1 MVNIFKTICLL
12 LLFTITTYAQE
23 SIRYFI
29 EIPNQQYVPKIASKT
44 ATGIVLRVD
53 NTVRNATNI
62 NQILSTYTIE
72 GFYDFFSKSSSSHLR
87 NKYIIDVAP
96 SDNLDELV
104 RRFPNYF
111 ASVEKEEEYEALE
124 TNIIPDVSPISTSFR
139 ERNLFDTSGISTDGP
154 EPPSFTPN
162 DWENPD
168 LVDNVNISNTI
179 DEYEQNDLR
188 MIRARQAWAITK
200 GRPQVVIGITDQGFD
215 VGNTDSGTIIDYDPG
230 HEDLASEFVG
240 GLPNYNNQNG
250 THGNYVAGF
259 ASAATNNGLGVTA
272 IGYRTKMIGARGL
285 NLSNLL
291 GLAQY
296 DIKPKVVNGSFG
308 SGVGTTLNTTSSSF
322 MAQQAIVNEIDDL
335 GVSVVFAA
343 GNGGSGLTGN
353 QDEYYLPA
361 SYKNVISVSTVGN
374 KNAIGST
381 FVPYDNWKDVHDI
394 FVTELGGVKSHQHN
408 DSVDIVVPAYY
419 PTPVLYKDPNH
430 NDPWKDDYRRTGY
443 GGTSLSAPI
452 VAGTIALMHSV
463 NYCID
468 PREVETI
475 LKLTAVKIDHLPEN
489 SQYYGRL
496 GAGRLDSY
504 EAVRMAKDMSDAY
517 GIVKVKNRMLYRPWY
532 YKLETAPYKIHLINN
547 SIIDDAKI
555 NFKARNG
562 IEIFSG
568 IYEPDGGYINLQVD
582 PTIDTD
588 CPVPWPVIYEKGANT
603 SEEEKPEK
611 ATIDFRV
618 YPTLVKNNM
627 TVKEVSNTSTM
638 DAIRI
643 HSLYGHEVY
652 NQKGITSSQLQMNLS
667 SLDRG
672 IYILEILN
680 NKGEAIKT
688 TKFVKN

>member
-1 MVNIFKTICLL
+1 MKGKIQIVCLL
-12 LLFTITTYAQE
+12 MFFTTITTYAQE

-29 EIPNQQYVPKIASKT
+29 EIPNQAYVPKIASKT
-44 ATGIVLRVD
+44 ATGVLLRVD
-53 NTVRNATNI
+53 NNVRNATNI
-62 NQILSTYTIE
+62 NQILSTYTIK
-72 GFYDFFSKSSSSHLR
+72 GFYDYFSISSNSQFH
-87 NKYIIDVAP
+87 NKYIIDVGP
-96 SDNLDELV
+96 TDNLDELV
-104 RRFPNYF
+104 RRFPSYF
-111 ASVEKEEEYEALE
+111 KSVKREEEYDPLE
-124 TNIIPDVSPISTSFR
+124 TNIIPDVSPINPSFK
-139 ERNLFDTSGISTDGP
+139 EKNIFNTIDTRTDLP
-154 EPPSFTPN
+154 VSFTPN

-188 MIRARQAWAITK
+188 MIRARQAWGITK

-215 VGNTDSGTIIDYDPG
+215 AGNINDIGISTEIDPG
-230 HEDLASEFVG
+230 HEDLASEFLG
-240 GLPNYNNQNG
+240 GLPGYNEQYG
-250 THGNYVAGF
+250 AHGNYVAGF
-259 ASAATNNGLGVTA
+259 ASAATNNDLGVSS
-272 IGYRTKMIGARGL
+272 IGYKTKMIGAKNL
-285 NLSNLL
+285 YLSNLL

-296 DIKPKVVNGSFG
+296 EIKPKVVNGSFG
-308 SGVGTTLNTTSSSF
+308 SGAGSTLNTTSPGF
-322 MAQQAIVNEIDDL
+322 ITQQGIVNDIDDL
-335 GVSVVFAA
+335 GVTVVFAA

-381 FVPYDNWKDVHDI
+381 FIPYDNWKDIHDI
-394 FVTELGGVKSHQHN
+394 YVSELGGVKSHQHN

-419 PTPVLYKDPNH
+419 PTPVVYKDPDH

-468 PREVETI
+468 TREVETI
-475 LKLTAVKIDHLPEN
+475 LKLTAVKVDHLPQN

-496 GAGRLDSY
+496 GAGRLDAY
-504 EAVRMAKDMSDAY
+504 EAVRMAKDMSDPF
-517 GIVKVKNRMLYRPWY
+517 GIVKVKNRILYRPWF
-532 YKLETAPYKIHLINN
+532 YKLETSPYKIHLINN

-555 NFKARNG
+555 KFRARNA

-568 IYEPDGGYINLQVD
+568 VYEPDGGYISLQVD
-582 PTIDTD
+582 PTISTY
-588 CPVPWPVIYEKGANT
+588 CPSPWNSVIGGLKNV
-603 SEEEKPEK
+603 EEAPKEESAP
-611 ATIDFRV
+611 DFLV
-618 YPTLVKNNM
+618 YPTLVKNDM
-627 TVKEVSNTSTM
+627 TVKEVSKNLSM
-638 DAIRI
+638 KAVRI
-643 HSLYGHEVY
+643 HNIYGYEVY
-652 NQKGITSSQLQMNLS
+652 SQEVTSNQLQMDLS

-680 NKGEAIKT
+680 AKGEAIKT